1 MSDASAA
8 SIEQAL
14 RVTDAFMSTFNAQDW
29 SGHFD
34 TYNFPHIRVAGTEVK
49 VWNDRA
55 ELLAGH
61 AAYGA
66 GRLERGWSRSAWD
79 ARRVIHSAADK
90 VHLAVEFTRYD
101 RDDNKLATYQAI
113 YVVTCVGG
121 HWGVQLR
128 SSFAP

>member
-1 MSDASAA
+1 MSNATMTS
-8 SIEQAL
+8 SEHAL
-14 RVTDAFMSTFNAQDW
+14 RVTDAFMETFNAQDW
-29 SGHFD
+29 NGHFD
-34 TYNFPHIRVAGTEVK
+34 TYNFPHVRVAGVEVK

-66 GRLERGWSRSAWD
+66 GRLEAGWSRSAWD
-79 ARRVIHSAADK
+79 DRQVIHGSVDK
-90 VHLAVEFTRYD
+90 VHLAVKFTRYD
-101 RDDNKLATYQAI
+101 RNGATLASYQAI